1 MGCFL
6 IMGRFDGSAIFAGC
20 SFTWG
25 QGLWSYWPSKKWYVP
40 KVGEYLEHAPIP
52 QEADFFRI
60 DNRFANKVTNQ
71 NFNMNDPLV
80 KRHNGGTD
88 DESIRFIK
96 HIKYDNWVGVSTLQT
111 INVEWERV
119 HSIFFQTTQL
129 YRSPFFFF
137 YKGEEYSVRA
147 HPGFGGFSI
156 VDKIHRDEKGIS
168 FREEEQDSIDIFLDW
183 LIDNNLTPE
192 DFVDIHT
199 KNMIDRIE
207 ELFKE
212 CESDGKKVYIF
223 SWTDEYLEEI
233 KNREYFNDK
242 FIRLRKFDTDETFDC
257 IEHLMDKYPNMT
269 IQYDDTKIHDCGGD
283 AHPSLECH
291 KIIEQSIN
299 DFIYE

>member
-1 MGCFL
+1 MGCILMEKFN
-6 IMGRFDGSAIFAGC
+6 GTSIFAGC

-40 KVGEYLEHAPIP
+40 KVNEYLENAPIP
-52 QEADFFRI
+52 PEADEFRI
-60 DNRFANKVTNQ
+60 SNRFANLVANH
-71 NFNMNDPLV
+71 NFNDSKPLV

-96 HIKYDNWVGVSTLQT
+96 HIKYDNWVGNGTLQT
-111 INVEWERV
+111 INVDWRHV

-147 HPGFGGFSI
+147 DSGFHDFSI
-156 VDKIHRDEKGIS
+156 VDKIHRDDKGIS
-168 FREEEQDSIDIFLDW
+168 FREEEQESIDIFLDW

-192 DFVDIHT
+192 DFVDLHT

-233 KNREYFNDK
+233 KSRKYFDNK
-242 FIRLRKFDTDETFDC
+242 FIPIRKFDTDETFEC
-257 IEHLMDKYPNMT
+257 IQHLMEKYPNFE
-269 IQYDDTKIHDCGGD
+269 IQNDKTKIHDCGGD

-291 KIIEQSIN
+291 KIIEHSIN
-299 DFIYE
+299 DYINE